1 MKGVRSFRD
10 FFLTQQKGEGKRMKK
25 IIVICLV
32 AAFALTACAA
42 PETKTGKGAA
52 YGAAAGAAAGA
63 LIGQIAGR
71 NTQSTLTGAAIG
83 AAVGGAT
90 GAGVGKMMD
99 DQEREFNEAL
109 STSEAA
115 AVTREGDILSIS
127 LQGDVTFETG
137 SANVMP
143 GLYSEIDRISDIMV
157 KYPQTSIVV
166 EGHTDSVGKEDK
178 NMDLSRRRADAVR
191 NLLVERGVSDSR
203 IQVEAYGESRPIAD
217 NKTESGKRMN
227 RRVEIKV
234 TPMGT

>member
-1 MKGVRSFRD
+1 
-10 FFLTQQKGEGKRMKK
+10 MKK
-25 IIVICLV
+25 MIVLCLV
-32 AAFALTACAA
+32 AVFALTACAA

-99 DQEREFNEAL
+99 DQEKEFNEAL
-109 STSEAA
+109 SASEAA
-115 AVTREGDILSIS
+115 AVTREGDILAIS
-127 LQGDVTFETG
+127 LKGDVTFETG
-137 SANVMP
+137 SATVLP
-143 GLYSEIDRISDIMV
+143 GLHSELDHIADIMV
-157 KYPQTSIVV
+157 KYPQTSIIV

-178 NMDLSRRRADAVR
+178 NMELSRRRAEAVR
-191 NLLVERGVSDSR
+191 DLLVQRGVSDSR
-203 IQVEAYGESRPIAD
+203 IQVEAYGETRPIAD
-217 NKTESGKRMN
+217 NKSDSGRRLN

-234 TPMGT
+234 APMGT